1 MRLDVHLEGQGGP
14 IGRLERADDL
24 SLRFAYLPDALAGGR
39 PLSLSLPLREE
50 SYGDV
55 AARAFFDNLLQENA
69 ALDLVM
75 ARHAVA
81 RNDVAGLLWHLGRDC
96 AGALSCVPEGEEP
109 GKMPGVLAQ
118 DYDPLPESEIE
129 RIMRSLA
136 ENRRL
141 PTGSADP
148 SPLAGVQGKIAVAV
162 LADGGLALAKP
173 GSGAPTTH
181 ILKVPSRGEGELV
194 DHERAL
200 MMLAAQALD
209 HPVAETAILEA
220 GQQRGLLVRRF
231 DRRVEEG
238 RVHRLHQEDFAQAL
252 GLPAALKYERAG
264 AGGRAFTA
272 ARVGWLLGQ
281 TRVPLTARQDFR
293 AMTLLNLAV
302 GNTDNHAKNH
312 ALLYDRPGPPVLAPL
327 YDVVP
332 VLTDPNVTH
341 DFAFRLGDAEGM
353 EALTLANYLAFQ
365 QDIGFRINPGS
376 RPQVQAV
383 QGDADRL
390 LARIAAGIE
399 TLSGPRLKILGD
411 LVAHQIGVLNDAL
424 GLAVPLPVRDAFIAG
439 GGGPGWAH

>member
-1 MRLDVHLEGQGGP
+1 MRLDVHMEGQGGP
-14 IGRLERADDL
+14 VGRLERADDL
-24 SLRFAYLPDALAGGR
+24 SLRFTYLTAALAEGR
-39 PLSLSLPLREE
+39 ALSLSMPLRDEP
-50 SYGDV
+50 YGDV

-75 ARHAVA
+75 ARHGVA
-81 RNDVAGLLWHLGRDC
+81 RNDVAGLLWFLGRDC
-96 AGALSCVPEGEEP
+96 AGALSCVPEGEGP

-118 DYDPLPESEIE
+118 DYDPLPDPEIE

-136 ENRRL
+136 EDRRL
-141 PTGSADP
+141 PMGTADP

-162 LADGGLALAKP
+162 LADGGLALPKP

-181 ILKVPSRGEGELV
+181 ILKVPRRGEGELV

-200 MMLAAQALD
+200 MALAAGVLD

-220 GQQRGLLVRRF
+220 GQQRGLIVRRF
-231 DRRVEEG
+231 DRRVEKG

-252 GLPAALKYERAG
+252 GLPAALKYERGG

-272 ARVGWLLGQ
+272 ARIGWLLGQ
-281 TRVPLTARQDFR
+281 TRVPLAARQAFR
-293 AMTLLNLAV
+293 AMTLMNLAV

-332 VLTDPNVTH
+332 VLTDPAVTH
-341 DFAFRLGDAEGM
+341 DFAFRLGAAESM
-353 EALTLANYLAFQ
+353 ETLTLADFLGFQ
-365 QDIGFRINPGS
+365 RDIGFRVNPGS

-383 QGDADRL
+383 RDEADRL
-390 LARIAAGIE
+390 LRRIAAGIE

-411 LVAHQIGVLNDAL
+411 LVAHQIGALNEVL
-424 GLAVPLPVRDAFIAG
+424 GLAVPLPARDAFIAG
-439 GGGPGWAH
+439 GRALGWQS